1 MKIIEKLRKF
11 SPGKNTEKYYTKTPH
26 KNITQILHKNI
37 TQKYYKNI
45 TQKYYTKILH
55 KQTYGYY
62 TQEPI
67 RTTLRQNTNATN
79 CDILYTTLKFTAPHH
94 SPATHLLCTK
104 IHQIKLH
111 TTLHYT
117 TRHDTTLHYTH
128 DCTSQQLTSLSPGT
142 ALHCAFVMCASFPL
156 SFVCA

>member
-1 MKIIEKLRKF
+1 MMGTGGKSLSAVGSISKIRLEREFPMKIIEKLRKF

-79 CDILYTTLKFTAPHH
+79 CDILYTTLKFTAPH
-94 SPATHLLCTK
+94 AGCLTK
-104 IHQIKLH
+104 L
-111 TTLHYT
+111 
-117 TRHDTTLHYTH
+117 
-128 DCTSQQLTSLSPGT
+128 
-142 ALHCAFVMCASFPL
+142 
-156 SFVCA
+156 